1 MEPRDEIGE
10 RTEKATDRRLQRA
23 REEGN
28 VPRSGELSAII
39 VLLAAC
45 ALLGALGPLLLRQLT
60 QMTAALLR
68 GAGAA
73 LDAGSLRAGALEAAG
88 PAIATVGVL
97 LGGICG
103 AAFLSGVAQVGLR
116 AVARRCRA
124 DMGRLR
130 PADGLRRMFSRR
142 GCVRAVMSVCKL
154 AAVAVVAFV
163 TIRSSLVRIGGL
175 AGAGP
180 AGIAGVVGTMLAALA
195 LRVGLVLLVLA
206 GVDYLYQRWEHR
218 QDLKMTRRELT
229 EERKETEG
237 DPATR
242 LPARQARKRRRERSA
257 GRAVDGLREI

>member
-68 GAGAA
+68 GAGA
-73 LDAGSLRAGALEAAG
+73 
-88 PAIATVGVL
+88 AIATVGVL